1 MPNVVV
7 VDDDLLVLDVMV
19 HLVENLGHKV
29 WRAGNATEAIA
40 LMNGPGHFDLVI
52 LDVVLPGMSG
62 IELAK
67 RIQAGF
73 PSIPMI
79 AMSGYIGDGSSSVV
93 GALRAAGIKE
103 ILRKPVDRQALQTA
117 LDKVLAPR
125 R

>member
-19 HLVENLGHKV
+19 HLLENIGHKV
-29 WRAGNATEAIA
+29 WRAGNANEALA
-40 LMNGPGHFDLVI
+40 LMGGPGHFDLVV
-52 LDVVLPGMSG
+52 LDIVLPGMSG

-67 RIQAGF
+67 RIRARF

-79 AMSGYIGDGSSSVV
+79 AMSGYISDDSSSVV
-93 GALRAAGIKE
+93 AALHAAGVMQ

-117 LDKVLAPR
+117 LDKALRPR